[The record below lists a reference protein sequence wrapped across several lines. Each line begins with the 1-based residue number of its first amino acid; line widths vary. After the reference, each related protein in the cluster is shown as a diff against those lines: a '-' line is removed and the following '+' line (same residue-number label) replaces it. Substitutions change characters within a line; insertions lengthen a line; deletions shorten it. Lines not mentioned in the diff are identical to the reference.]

1 MGKKKN
7 FPVPGSIGGG
17 GREIMYIKDNDIS
30 GNDIHGDM
38 NIGSTVV
45 KLPSFD
51 VAMGAGALK
60 DMIKKHSE
68 LAEDSPEYIFMI
80 EELQSKI
87 KNCESRKIIGLE
99 SKLKN
104 AGKEIYYD
112 QALVSSQKAS
122 KTITRFQHVKS
133 YQIIF
138 NHVLGLIL
146 TRFNSYIIPLIKSGS
161 DDVVI
166 KSAIN
171 STIIEPLY
179 QEVSMAGGMISSDL
193 IEGMLYFLTEKCH
206 VEWV

>member
-1 MGKKKN
+1 MAQKDN
-7 FPVPGSIGGG
+7 FPMPSPGDGRVPKSIAITG
-17 GREIMYIKDNDIS
+17 NDIS
-30 GNDIHGDM
+30 GNDIGGDL
-38 NIGSTVV
+38 NVGSTIV

-51 VAMGAGALK
+51 VSVGAGALK
-60 DMIKKHSE
+60 DLIKKHNE
-68 LAEDSPEYIFMI
+68 LAEDSPEYIFLI
-80 EELQSKI
+80 EQLQSKI
-87 KNCESRKIIGLE
+87 KACESRKMIGLE
-99 SKLKN
+99 GKLKK
-104 AGKEIYYD
+104 AGKKIYYD

-146 TRFNSYIIPLIKSGS
+146 TRFNSYILPLIKNGT
-161 DDVVI
+161 DDVTL

-171 STIIEPLY
+171 TTIVEPLY
-179 QEVSMAGGMISSDL
+179 QEVSMAGGMISADL